1 VTTVDMSVP
10 VRTDEDKVMLVVVA
24 VVVAVVLDP
33 EATSS
38 VLGVLYCASAIA
50 EDAVHEFRESV
61 VKSAGGT

>member
-1 VTTVDMSVP
+1 VTAVDMSMP

-50 EDAVHEFRESV
+50 EDVVHEFKASV
-61 VKSAGGT
+61 VTSAGGT